1 MFLEFLAAYLLRAFV
16 AFVLAAILGML
27 GLVAGW
33 MAWPPDSGAGSL
45 VAFRLVGIGV
55 GAGIGG
61 LAGWVKLD
69 WARRLVLLTLALA
82 LAGGLAGTFL
92 GMEYGSAASAQ
103 VPHPY
108 QAAQSSTLSTVVGA
122 AIGAMLLPS
131 LVHAYL
137 AWRRREL

>member
-1 MFLEFLAAYLLRAFV
+1 MFLEFLTAYLLRAFV
-16 AFVLAAILGML
+16 AFMLAAILGML
-27 GLVAGW
+27 GLVVSW

-45 VAFRLVGIGV
+45 LAFRLVGIGV
-55 GAGIGG
+55 GAGMGG
-61 LAGWVKLD
+61 LGGWLKPD
-69 WARRLVLLTLALA
+69 WPMPLVLLTLVLA
-82 LAGGLAGTFL
+82 VAGGMVGTFL

-122 AIGAMLLPS
+122 ALGAMLLPS
-131 LVHAYL
+131 LLHTYL